1 MKYSVFALI
10 LLLSTLVACNSNK
23 KPKDRNVFKSEII
36 EEETQETDDWQL
48 VWSDEFDYSGLP
60 DSSKWSYDVGGQGWG
75 NNEKQYYTEADAE
88 NVKVENGVLEITAR
102 KEKMDDNLYTSARLV
117 TKNKG
122 DWKYGKIEVKAKLP
136 KGRGLWPAIWML
148 PTDWE
153 YGGWPDSG
161 EIDIMEHVGYEPDSI
176 YQTVHTKSFNH
187 TLGTQVGNA
196 AYVGDV
202 YNQFHTYSIIWN
214 VGQIDFYIDGENHFT
229 FLNSGRGF
237 DEWPF
242 DKRFHLILNT
252 AVGGNWGGQKGIDDS
267 VFPATF
273 VIDYVRVYQ
282 SNSE

>member
-1 MKYSVFALI
+1 MKYSVFI

-23 KPKDRNVFKSEII
+23 KPKDTNAFKAEII
-36 EEETQETDDWQL
+36 EEESQEKDEWQL
-48 VWSDEFDYSGLP
+48 VWSDDFDYSGLP
-60 DSSKWSYDVGGQGWG
+60 DSTKWSYDVGGHGWG
-75 NNEKQYYTEADAE
+75 NNEEQYYTKADPE
-88 NVKVENGVLEITAR
+88 NVNVENGALEITTR
-102 KEKMDDNLYTSARLV
+102 KEKMEDNLYTSARLV

-136 KGRGLWPAIWML
+136 KGRGFWPAIWML

-153 YGGWPDSG
+153 YGGWPNSG
-161 EIDIMEHVGYEPDSI
+161 EIDIMEHVGYTPDSI

-196 AYVGDV
+196 TYVEDV
-202 YNQFHTYSIIWN
+202 YNQFHTYSIIWDA
-214 VGQIDFYIDGENHFT
+214 GQIDFYIDGENHFT